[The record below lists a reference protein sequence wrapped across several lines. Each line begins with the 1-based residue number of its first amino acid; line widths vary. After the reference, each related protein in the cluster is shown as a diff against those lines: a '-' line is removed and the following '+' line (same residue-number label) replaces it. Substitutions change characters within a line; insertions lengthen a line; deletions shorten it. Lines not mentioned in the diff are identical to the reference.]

1 MSKSPEKKPVLTVWY
16 GKMPETNGRN
26 NWTAVLR
33 GNGADFTLDRSEY
46 PHRVRYAA
54 DTVRH
59 ILGELPEQP
68 FILDYDADEQ
78 TPCHLC
84 GGSGELEG
92 KPCWGLN
99 FRGTTHPNH
108 ENLAK

>member
-1 MSKSPEKKPVLTVWY
+1 MSKNPEKKPVLTVWY
-16 GKMPETNGRN
+16 GQMPESNGRN
-26 NWTAVLR
+26 NWTAILR
-33 GNGADFTLDRSEY
+33 GNGENFTLDRSEY

-59 ILGELPEQP
+59 ILGELEKRP
-68 FILDYDADEQ
+68 FILDYDADEC

-84 GGSGELEG
+84 GGAGVLNG

-108 ENLAK
+108 KNLAE